1 MKQDTQNDME
11 LLNVNVY
18 LMLVFVVIKKDGIMI
33 NADVNQKN

>member
-18 LMLVFVVIKKDGIMI
+18 LMLVFVIIKKDGMMI
-33 NADVNQKN
+33 NADVNQNN

>member
-18 LMLVFVVIKKDGIMI
+18 LMLVFVIIKKDGIMI
-33 NADVNQKN
+33 NADVSQKN

>member
-18 LMLVFVVIKKDGIMI
+18 LMLVFVIIKKDGIMI

>member
-1 MKQDTQNDME
+1 MKQDTQNDIE

-18 LMLVFVVIKKDGIMI
+18 LMLVFVIRKKDGIMI